1 MGHVFR
7 YIALALV
14 VAVPPAAWAAP
25 GGSPASIAAL
35 KQCDAIDAMAES
47 DRDVAIERG
56 LTAAEA
62 AVDANAADGRA
73 HFAVVCYL
81 GKRMGRAGIS
91 FRQISD
97 LRHLRR
103 ELDVTLTLAPDDADA
118 LLAKGA
124 LLLRLPRLLG
134 GDPGEAETLLR
145 RALAFEPDN
154 TAARCFLAEAERSR
168 GVSVAPPAGC

>member
-7 YIALALV
+7 HIALALV
-14 VAVPPAAWAAP
+14 IAAPSAAWAAP
-25 GGSPASIAAL
+25 AGSPTSIAAL
-35 KQCDAIDAMAES
+35 KQCDAIDEMAES
-47 DRDVAIERG
+47 DRDAAIERG
-56 LTAAEA
+56 LAAAEA
-62 AVDANAADGRA
+62 AVAADATDGRA

-81 GKRMGRAGIS
+81 GKRMARAGIS
-91 FRQISD
+91 LRQISD

-134 GDPGEAETLLR
+134 GDPSEAEALLR
-145 RALAFEPDN
+145 RALVFEPDN
-154 TAARCFLAEAERSR
+154 TAARCFLAEAERTR
-168 GVSVAPPAGC
+168 GVSIVPPPGC